1 MNEPKTYELEVGGKT
16 LTIQHGILAQQA
28 NGAVTVRQGDTVVL
42 VTVCMAEAREGIDFF
57 PLTIDY
63 EERLY
68 AVGKIPG
75 GFPRREGRASTDGT
89 LAMRLTDRPLRPL
102 FPKDFRQEVQVV
114 ATTLSADRE
123 NQPDTL
129 ITVGASAALMISDIP
144 FNGPVSSVRV
154 ARVDGEFIVNPTF
167 QEAEAGDLDII
178 VAGTKDAVV
187 MIEAGAK
194 QATEDVII
202 AAVEFA
208 QAANRQIN
216 TLQEEIATE
225 AATVKRGYTPI
236 PDNSAAVE
244 KVND

>member
-1 MNEPKTYELEVGGKT
+1 MNEPKTYELEIGGKT

-167 QEAEAGDLDII
+167 QESEAGDLDII

-194 QATEDVII
+194 QAPEDVII

-216 TLQEEIATE
+216 ALKEERAIE
-225 AATVKRGYTPI
+225 AAPV
-236 PDNSAAVE
+236 
-244 KVND
+244 

>member
-1 MNEPKTYELEVGGKT
+1 MKEPHQYELEVGGKT

-28 NGAVTVRQGDTVVL
+28 NGAVTVRLGDTVVL
-42 VTVCMAEAREGIDFF
+42 VTACMAEAREGLDFF

-75 GFPRREGRASTDGT
+75 GFPRREGRASTDGV

-102 FPKDFRQEVQVV
+102 FPKGFRNDVQIV
-114 ATTLSADRE
+114 AMTLSADRE

-154 ARVDGEFIVNPTF
+154 ARVNGEFIVNPTF
-167 QEAEAGDLDII
+167 QEADAGVLDII
-178 VAGTKDAVV
+178 VAGTDEAVV
-187 MIEAGAK
+187 MVEAGAK
-194 QATEDVII
+194 EAPEDAILEAI
-202 AAVEFA
+202 EAAME
-208 QAANRQIN
+208 ANRAINALQRQIA
-216 TLQEEIATE
+216 EESQ
-225 AATVKRGYTPI
+225 K
-236 PDNSAAVE
+236 E
-244 KVND
+244 KK